1 LKAFREGEIQVLVS
15 SDAMTRGMDIEGV
28 RNIIN
33 YDMPAYVK
41 TYVHRAGL
49 TARAGQTG
57 RCITLLR
64 THEVYILFNFFSR
77 HILW

>member
-1 LKAFREGEIQVLVS
+1 
-15 SDAMTRGMDIEGV
+15 MTRGMDIEGV

-41 TYVHRAGL
+41 TYVHRAGR

-64 THEVYILFNFFSR
+64 AHEVYILVNFFSR
-77 HILW
+77 RILW